1 MSSVTQMTLTSMWLE
16 VLAYGV
22 NSVLFSICVFV
33 LLGRQAEERL
43 KYSSRLLLFAST
55 FLFTTATV
63 HMTLSFLQL
72 LKAFTDSAIISKPR
86 GTDVYLASNSLLVT
100 NDILYVINVFAQDL
114 LLIWKLHV
122 VLNHRW
128 RVCILPLFLLIANVV
143 CASVGIYHLSR
154 APAAGLDD
162 SYLSRLVKIFT
173 LSGWALGFSLN
184 AGLTC
189 SIAYYLWR
197 VGKGKNYVGRS
208 DYKSAIRLVVESGAL
223 MTSSVQV
230 NTATPLLIVVRVGMV
245 HYRNS
250 DMPTASD
257 HTQSTVAIDVHI
269 DVMQPTDPLTAYP
282 RALAGVAS

>member
-16 VLAYGV
+16 VLAY
-22 NSVLFSICVFV
+22 
-33 LLGRQAEERL
+33 GRQAEERL

-128 RVCILPLFLLIANVV
+128 RVCILPLFLLIANV
-143 CASVGIYHLSR
+143 
-154 APAAGLDD
+154 
-162 SYLSRLVKIFT
+162 
-173 LSGWALGFSLN
+173 
-184 AGLTC
+184 
-189 SIAYYLWR
+189 
-197 VGKGKNYVGRS
+197 GKGKNYVGRS

-223 MTSSVQV
+223 MTSSGSVAGPIAINVAVQV

-282 RALAGVAS
+282 LFDPHLTQKALIDTNGRNNIIDLGQSLLSPWPFQIVELCSWYRQVSA